1 VSTEFAEPTHDE
13 LRALLSALVGKR
25 VAVIGD
31 AMLDGYLFGRVSRIS
46 PESPVPVV
54 EVEREEHGL
63 GGAANVAKCLVALG
77 ARVRLCATVGADAA
91 GELLLQEARGLKVDV
106 SGVLRDA
113 SRPTTVK
120 QRVVAQ
126 RQQMLRLDRES
137 RTTPDAK
144 LERRLLAKVRAA
156 VRWADAVILSDY
168 AKGLLTPA
176 ICRAAIASAGKRPV
190 VVDPKTAAWERFR
203 GATVFK
209 PNRHDVRVR
218 TGRDVANDAE
228 AGRAAR
234 EILRDLRLRH
244 VLITRGEHG
253 LTLASRNGH
262 GSLWT
267 LAARR
272 HEVYDVTG
280 AGDVVSATL
289 ALALAAGTGIR
300 TAAWLAN
307 VAAGVKVTK
316 FGAAT
321 VSDQEILDALGHGAL
336 DCERKVLTA
345 RQAAALAARLHRQ
358 GRAVVFT
365 NGCFDILHYGHVS
378 YLERSRRLG
387 DALIVGVNTDASVR
401 RLKGPGRPVQ
411 NELDRARI
419 LAAQACVDAVVLF
432 DEDTPRQLIRAIRPQ
447 VLCKGGDYKRI
458 QDVVGWDLV
467 GKWGG
472 RVALVPPVPGRSSS
486 GILGQE
492 SSTDKGV
499 APRD

>member
-1 VSTEFAEPTHDE
+1 VSTDFAEPSQAG
-13 LRALLSALVGKR
+13 LRALLSGLVSRR

-31 AMLDGYLFGRVSRIS
+31 AMLDAYVFGRVARIS

-77 ARVRLCATVGADAA
+77 ARVRLCAAVGADAE
-91 GELLLQEARGLKVDV
+91 GELLLAEARGLKVDV
-106 SGVLRDA
+106 SGVVRDPT
-113 SRPTTVK
+113 RPTTLK
-120 QRVVAQ
+120 RRVVAQ
-126 RQQMLRLDRES
+126 RQQMLRLDYES
-137 RTTPDAK
+137 RATPPAGV
-144 LERRLLAKVRAA
+144 ERRLLAKARAA
-156 VRWADAVILSDY
+156 VCWADAVVLSDY

-176 ICRAAIASAGKRPV
+176 LCRAVLAAAGKRPV
-190 VVDPKTAAWERFR
+190 VVDPKVGGWERFR

-209 PNRHDVRVR
+209 PNRYDVKVR
-218 TGRDVANDAE
+218 TGHDPSADA
-228 AGRAAR
+228 AAARAAR
-234 EILRDLRLRH
+234 EILKELGVRH

-253 LTLASRNGH
+253 LTLASRDGRGAVWH
-262 GSLWT
+262 LP
-267 LAARR
+267 ARR
-272 HEVYDVTG
+272 REVFDVTG

-289 ALALAAGTGIR
+289 ALALGSGAGIR
-300 TAAWLAN
+300 AAAWLAN
-307 VAAGVKVTK
+307 VAAGIEVAK

-336 DCERKVLTA
+336 DCERKVLTRA
-345 RQAAALAARLHRQ
+345 QAAAFAARLRRQ
-358 GRAVVFT
+358 GRRVVFT

-432 DEDTPRQLIRAIRPQ
+432 DEDTPRDLIREVRPH

-458 QDVVGWDLV
+458 QDVVGWELV
-467 GKWGG
+467 RRWGG
-472 RVALVPPVPGRSSS
+472 EVVLMPPVPGRSSS
-486 GILGQE
+486 GILGRPT
-492 SSTDKGV
+492 STDKG
-499 APRD
+499 